1 MDIKQVATIVNGI
14 TAEILGENA
23 VVNEDLS
30 NVVDIG
36 KAIFDNV
43 SYDKYVKTLVD
54 HIGRVIFVDRKYTG
68 GMASL
73 YRDNFEYGAVLEKI
87 TGLQLPNAVENSTWN
102 LTDGASYDPFV
113 FHKPD
118 VAAKFFNKKTT
129 FEVDLSIADK
139 QAKSAFS
146 SATQL
151 NAFVSMLTNDVD
163 KSLTVKQEGLAQRT
177 INNLIL
183 QTIQAEFPSVAD
195 NDYSGMTG
203 VKAINL
209 LKLYNDQFSPS
220 PALTAANCLYS
231 PEFIRY
237 STLVV
242 TKTLARMKKISSL
255 FNVGE
260 LPRFTPADKQHLIL
274 LSDFKAASDVYLQ
287 SDTFHNT
294 LVDLPMSED
303 VAYWQ
308 GSGTTY
314 DLTSISTVHGEIDV
328 GGGSTKE
335 INLSGVLGVA
345 FDHDAAGITNLDRRV
360 TSAYNPKAEFNN
372 FFYKVDCGYFNDLN
386 ENCVIF
392 YVQ

>member
-1 MDIKQVATIVNGI
+1 MDIKQVATLMNGI
-14 TAEILGENA
+14 TAEILGEGA

-73 YRDNFEYGAVLEKI
+73 YRDAWEYGAVMEKI
-87 TGLQLPNAVENSTWN
+87 TGLSLPTAVENESWE
-102 LTDGASYDPFV
+102 LTNGASYDPNV
-113 FHKPD
+113 FTKPD

-146 SATQL
+146 SAYQL

-177 INNLIL
+177 INNLIAS
-183 QTIQAEFPSVAD
+183 TIAAEFPSVSD
-195 NDYSGMTG
+195 GDYSNSNG
-203 VKAINL
+203 VKGVNL
-209 LKLYNDQFSPS
+209 LKMYNTQFNPS

-231 PEFIRY
+231 AEFIRY
-237 STLVV
+237 ATLVI
-242 TKTLARMKKISSL
+242 TKTLARMKKISTL

-287 SDTFHNT
+287 SDTFNEQFT
-294 LVDLPMSED
+294 RLPMAED
-303 VAYWQ
+303 VPYWQ
-308 GSGTTY
+308 GSGTAY
-314 DLTSISTVHGEIDV
+314 DLSSISNVHAEVAV
-328 GGGSTKE
+328 GDSTKE
-335 INLSGVLGVA
+335 INISGVLGVA
-345 FDHDAAGITNLDRRV
+345 FDHDAAGITNLDKRV
-360 TSAYNPKAEFNN
+360 TSNYNPKAEFTNY
-372 FFYKVDCGYFNDLN
+372 FYKVDCGYFNDLN
-386 ENCVIF
+386 ENAVVF
-392 YVQ
+392 FVA

>member
-1 MDIKQVATIVNGI
+1 MDIKQVATLMNGI
-14 TAEILGENA
+14 TTEILGEGA

-73 YRDNFEYGAVLEKI
+73 YRDSWEYGAVMEKI
-87 TGLQLPNAVENSTWN
+87 TGLALPTAVENESWE
-102 LTDGASYDPFV
+102 LTNGTSYDPNV
-113 FHKPD
+113 FTKPE
-118 VAAKFFNKKTT
+118 VAAKFFNKRTT

-146 SATQL
+146 SASQL

-177 INNLIL
+177 INNLIA
-183 QTIQAEFPSVAD
+183 QTVNAEFPTVSD

-203 VKAINL
+203 TKAINL
-209 LKLYNDQFSPS
+209 LYLYNQQFNPS

-231 PEFIRY
+231 AEFIRFA
-237 STLVV
+237 TLVI

-255 FNVGE
+255 FNVGN

-303 VAYWQ
+303 VPYWQ
-308 GSGTTY
+308 GSGTAY
-314 DLTSISTVHGEIDV
+314 GFSSISNVHAEIAV
-328 GGGSTKE
+328 GDSTKE
-335 INLSGVLGVA
+335 INLGGILGVA
-345 FDHDAAGITNLDRRV
+345 FDHDAAGITNLDKRV
-360 TSAYNPKAEFNN
+360 TSNYNPKAEFTNY
-372 FFYKVDCGYFNDLN
+372 FYKVDCGYFNDLN
-386 ENCVIF
+386 ENAVIF
-392 YVQ
+392 YVA

>member
-1 MDIKQVATIVNGI
+1 MDIKQVATLMNGI
-14 TAEILGENA
+14 TTEILGEGA

-73 YRDNFEYGAVLEKI
+73 YRDSWEYGAVMEKI
-87 TGLQLPNAVENSTWN
+87 TGLALPTAVENESWE
-102 LTDGASYDPFV
+102 LTDGTSYDPNV
-113 FHKPD
+113 FTKPE
-118 VAAKFFNKKTT
+118 VAAKFFNKRTT

-146 SATQL
+146 SASQL

-177 INNLIL
+177 INNLIA
-183 QTIQAEFPSVAD
+183 QTVNAEFPSVSD

-203 VKAINL
+203 TKAINL
-209 LKLYNDQFSPS
+209 LYLYNQQFNPS

-231 PEFIRY
+231 AEFIRFA
-237 STLVV
+237 TLVI

-255 FNVGE
+255 FNVGN

-303 VAYWQ
+303 VPYWQ
-308 GSGTTY
+308 GSGTAY
-314 DLTSISTVHGEIDV
+314 GFSSISNVHAEIAV
-328 GGGSTKE
+328 GDSTKE
-335 INLSGVLGVA
+335 INLGGILGVA
-345 FDHDAAGITNLDRRV
+345 FDHDAAGITNLDKRV
-360 TSAYNPKAEFNN
+360 TSNYNPKAEFTNY
-372 FFYKVDCGYFNDLN
+372 FYKVDCGYFNDLN
-386 ENCVIF
+386 ENAVIF
-392 YVQ
+392 YVA

>member
-1 MDIKQVATIVNGI
+1 MDIKQVATLMNGI
-14 TAEILGENA
+14 TTEILGEGA

-73 YRDNFEYGAVLEKI
+73 YRDSWEYGAVMEKI
-87 TGLQLPNAVENSTWN
+87 TGLALPTAVENESWE
-102 LTDGASYDPFV
+102 LTDGASYDPNV
-113 FHKPD
+113 FTKPE
-118 VAAKFFNKKTT
+118 VAAKFFNKRTT

-146 SATQL
+146 SASQL

-177 INNLIL
+177 INNLIA
-183 QTIQAEFPSVAD
+183 QTVNAEFPSVSD

-203 VKAINL
+203 NKAINL
-209 LKLYNDQFSPS
+209 LYLYNQQFNPS

-231 PEFIRY
+231 AEFIRFA
-237 STLVV
+237 TLVI

-255 FNVGE
+255 FNVGS

-303 VAYWQ
+303 VPYWQ
-308 GSGTTY
+308 GSGTAY
-314 DLTSISTVHGEIDV
+314 GFSSISNVHAEIAV
-328 GGGSTKE
+328 GDSTKE
-335 INLSGVLGVA
+335 INIGGILGVA
-345 FDHDAAGITNLDRRV
+345 FDHDAAGITNLDKRV
-360 TSAYNPKAEFNN
+360 TSNYNPKAEFTNY
-372 FFYKVDCGYFNDLN
+372 FYKVDCGYFNDLN
-386 ENCVIF
+386 ENAVIF
-392 YVQ
+392 YVA